1 MTQTHDIE
9 TKPKQKVDRPDET
22 TRPGLYFQ
30 PAVDIFE
37 TTEEL
42 VVLTDMPGVTPEGL
56 NVRLEGD
63 ALTIDGRPQ
72 SDEYEGLKPMHVEYN
87 VGGFHRRFTI
97 GEAVDRDGDARAD
110 LVPLAEVLLEDA
122 PHALEGRIAGP
133 GDAGRRHD
141 SSFSKLWSGVGITVT
156 GISRGT

>member
-1 MTQTHDIE
+1 MNQTHDIE
-9 TKPKQKVDRPDET
+9 SKPKQKVDRPDET

-37 TTEEL
+37 TPEEL
-42 VVLTDMPGVTPEGL
+42 VVLTDMPGVTPDGL

-63 ALTIDGRPQ
+63 VLTIDGRPK

-97 GEAVDRDGDARAD
+97 GETVDRDGIRAELKNGVLKLRLPKAERAKARRID
-110 LVPLAEVLLEDA
+110 VLAA
-122 PHALEGRIAGP
+122 
-133 GDAGRRHD
+133 
-141 SSFSKLWSGVGITVT
+141 
-156 GISRGT
+156 